1 MIKKFILLISSL
13 LLLLIFISSCGGGK
27 FPTLP
32 KDSVLNTNT
41 ITNDSSSIPAFELT
55 PAITNSNGGNNGGG
69 NNGGDNGNGGN
80 NGGDN
85 NSGNNGNGG
94 NNGGGNNKPTEVV
107 QTVQVELP
115 SGSITVKVT
124 NGNFAAYNPTLE
136 KAFYDQIKPS
146 TMWIIDNY
154 GGHRV
159 YRFDDRVPNK
169 PHLYYHRY
177 HGMIQNVQ
185 DKEYVKAIILKMPYG
200 GVGGG
205 NGFEGKYVV
214 GGLYK
219 NLVQRDNSLPVGAY
233 EIIVLTKRWY
243 IGHGG
248 SGYIINRYNAGFNVM
263 YYYDPEFVY
272 NKIYKEL
279 IPERPWVHHKRDDR

>member
-55 PAITNSNGGNNGGG
+55 PAITNS
-69 NNGGDNGNGGN
+69 
-80 NGGDN
+80 
-85 NSGNNGNGG
+85 NGG